1 MKRFYGIAAVLSV
14 MLVGVLF
21 AAPLARATSD
31 HDTLDKGPKVGATI
45 PLPLK
50 ALDQDGKARDFP
62 SLTGERGLVLLFS
75 RSLDW

>member
-1 MKRFYGIAAVLSV
+1 MKRFFGIAAVLSV
-14 MLVGVLF
+14 MLAGALMT
-21 AAPLARATSD
+21 APLARAAGD

-50 ALDQDGKARDFP
+50 ARDQDGKARDFN
-62 SLTGERGLVLLFS
+62 SLSGERGLVLLFS